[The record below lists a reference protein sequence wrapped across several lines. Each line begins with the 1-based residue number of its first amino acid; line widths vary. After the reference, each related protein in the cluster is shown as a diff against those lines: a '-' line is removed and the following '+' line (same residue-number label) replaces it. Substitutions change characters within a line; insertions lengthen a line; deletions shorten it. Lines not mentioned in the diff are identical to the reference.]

1 VSEPQAQASDDE
13 PTLVEAAPPASPL
26 DGGEAVSPGAIGG
39 HRTWSG
45 PVRLLV
51 LAVALAFVAFGVP
64 GIIDRYWLQI
74 VTSVVIYSIVTLGLG
89 LLIGR
94 AGMVSLCQFLLL
106 AIGAWVAL
114 RLDYATSLPFPLLIL
129 IAGVVTGLIGA
140 LIGLPALRLSGLY
153 LALITLMA
161 AGAITV
167 VLRIAQFP
175 NGGGGFFGNSAA
187 GGASSRLP
195 RPAIATGDTAYYRYC
210 VAVAL
215 LMFLLAL
222 WHVRG
227 RPGRAW
233 AALRQSQ
240 ATAVAAGV
248 NVTLYRLWAFA
259 LASFMAGVAGA
270 LLAAAAGGVNINQFP
285 VQNSILLLAVVL
297 MGGVY
302 SLGGAVV
309 AALLL
314 RLLPAL
320 LDNWGVSTELLTIL
334 FGVGVLQVLLTA
346 PGGLVDQVPKD
357 LANLGRGLRK
367 LASPRRAGEGAAQ
380 P

>member
-1 VSEPQAQASDDE
+1 VRVRE
-13 PTLVEAAPPASPL
+13 TLTNP
-26 DGGEAVSPGAIGG
+26 I
-39 HRTWSG
+39 R
-45 PVRLLV
+45 
-51 LAVALAFVAFGVP
+51 LAVTVALFLFVLFGLP
-64 GIIDRYWLQI
+64 ALLDSYWMQ
-74 VTSVVIYSIVTLGLG
+74 VMTGVVIYSITTLGLG

-94 AGMVSLCQFLLL
+94 VGMVSLCQFVLL

-114 RLDYATSLPFPLLIL
+114 RLSYATDLPFPVLIL
-129 IAGVVTGLIGA
+129 AAGVVTGIVGT
-140 LIGLPALRLSGLY
+140 LIGLPALRLSGLH

-161 AGAITV
+161 AGAISV

-175 NGGGGFFGNSAA
+175 NGGGGFFGNTAA

-195 RPAIATGDTAYYRYC
+195 RPTIATDDTAYYRLC
-210 VAVAL
+210 LVVAA
-215 LMFLLAL
+215 LMFVLAV

-227 RPGRAW
+227 KPGRAW

-248 NVTLYRLWAFA
+248 NTVLYKLWAFA
-259 LASFMAGVAGA
+259 LASFMAGVSGA
-270 LLAAAAGGVNINQFP
+270 LLAAATGGVNINQFP
-285 VQNSILLLAVVL
+285 TERSITLLAVVL

-302 SLGGAVV
+302 SLWGAVV

-320 LDNWGVSTELLTIL
+320 LDDWGVSTAFLTIL
-334 FGVGVLQVLLTA
+334 FGIGVLQVLMTA

-357 LANLGRGLRK
+357 LAKLGRRIRGLFRRK
-367 LASPRRAGEGAAQ
+367 EEAT
-380 P
+380 

>member
-1 VSEPQAQASDDE
+1 MTAVRTLHGDETTATSE
-13 PTLVEAAPPASPL
+13 V
-26 DGGEAVSPGAIGG
+26 
-39 HRTWSG
+39 RTRGSLRG

-51 LAVALAFVAFGVP
+51 MAGLVAFVVLGLP
-64 GIIDRYWLQI
+64 TLLDRYWLQI

-114 RLDYATSLPFPLLIL
+114 RLDYATSLPFPVLIL
-129 IAGVVTGLIGA
+129 IAGVVSGVIGA

-195 RPAIATGDTAYYRYC
+195 RPDVATGDTAYFRYC
-210 VAVAL
+210 VAVAG

-222 WHVRG
+222 WQVRG
-227 RPGRAW
+227 KSGRAW

-248 NVTLYRLWAFA
+248 NTTLYRLWAFA
-259 LASFMAGVAGA
+259 LASFMAGIAGG
-270 LLAAAAGGVNINQFP
+270 LLAAASGGVNINQFP

-302 SLGGAVV
+302 SLWGALV

-320 LDNWGVSTELLTIL
+320 LDDWGVSTELLTIL
-334 FGVGVLQVLLTA
+334 FGIGILQVLLTA
-346 PGGLVDQVPKD
+346 PGGLADQVPKD
-357 LANLGRGLRK
+357 LTNLGRGLRN
-367 LASPRRAGEGAAQ
+367 LVTPRAKRAV
-380 P
+380 PPT

>member
-1 VSEPQAQASDDE
+1 
-13 PTLVEAAPPASPL
+13 
-26 DGGEAVSPGAIGG
+26 
-39 HRTWSG
+39 
-45 PVRLLV
+45 VRLVLGAGTLLLV
-51 LAVALAFVAFGVP
+51 VFGLP
-64 GIIDRYWLQI
+64 GLLDSFWLKI

-94 AGMVSLCQFLLL
+94 AGMVSLCQFLFM

-114 RLDYATSLPFPLLIL
+114 RIDYATSLPFPVLVL
-129 IAGVVTGLIGA
+129 IAGLITAAIGA
-140 LIGLPALRLSGLY
+140 LVGLPALRLSGLY

-167 VLRIAQFP
+167 LLRIAQFP
-175 NGGGGFFGNSAA
+175 NGGGGFFGNSSA
-187 GGASSRLP
+187 GGATSRLP
-195 RPAIATGDTAYYRYC
+195 RPAIAAGDTAYFRYC
-210 VAVAL
+210 VVVAA
-215 LMFLLAL
+215 LMFLLAV
-222 WHVRG
+222 WHLRG
-227 RPGRAW
+227 KPGRAW

-240 ATAVAAGV
+240 VTAVAAGV
-248 NVTLYRLWAFA
+248 NTILYRLWAFA

-270 LLAAAAGGVNINQFP
+270 LLAAASGGVNINQFP

-302 SLGGAVV
+302 SIWGAVV

-320 LDNWGVSTELLTIL
+320 LDDWGVSTELLTIL
-334 FGVGVLQVLLTA
+334 FGIGVLQVLLTA

-357 LANLGRGLRK
+357 LANLGRAVAGLARSVTGRAK
-367 LASPRRAGEGAAQ
+367 RPEASP
-380 P
+380 